1 MIQSRDLFGPPE
13 RHEELRECWRRNE
26 DVFDIYTHP
35 RGRPS
40 FHDLFKLCR
49 PNMVNVI
56 ANSDIYFDASIRAK
70 PAFGECFALS
80 RWNIDAQ
87 GRATHYANS
96 YSQDAWVVE
105 GGPYELDA
113 PFPMG
118 MPGCDNRI
126 AKVLLDAGW
135 VLRNPSKTIKAYH
148 LHNVDWRS
156 YLVGQRG
163 NARGGDKIERVE
175 GPYHFVTPE

>member
-1 MIQSRDLFGPPE
+1 MIQPRDLFGPPE
-13 RHEELRECWRRNE
+13 RQEELRECWRRN
-26 DVFDIYTHP
+26 DGLFDIYTHP
-35 RGRPS
+35 PGRPS

-56 ANSDIYFDASIRAK
+56 ANSDIYFDSSIK
-70 PAFGECFALS
+70 QEPVFGECFTLS
-80 RWNIDAQ
+80 RWNVRPDGIAVRYDHADS
-87 GRATHYANS
+87 A
-96 YSQDAWVVE
+96 DVWVVA

-113 PFPMG
+113 PFKMG
-118 MPGCDNRI
+118 QPGCDNRI
-126 AKVLLDAGW
+126 ARVLLDAGW
-135 VLRNPSKTIKAYH
+135 NLRNPSKTIKAYH

-156 YLVGQRG
+156 YLVDQRG